1 MNHLDHILPL
11 VSKPSRYTGGE
22 TNSVAKSGSSVRLS
36 MALAFPDTYEIGM
49 SHFGLQILYH
59 LLNSRPEIAAER
71 VFAPGTDMVKQL
83 AAFDMPLFSLETR
96 RPLAAFD
103 IVGFSLLYELNYT
116 NVLMMLHLAGIPFYA
131 ADRGGD
137 IPMIIAGGPCTVN
150 PEPMAPFFDAMVIG
164 DGEPVVTEMAD
175 AWIRWKDAGGGDKT
189 ELLRAWTKIRGVYVP
204 SFFSADFDENGRQ
217 RTAPLLPGY
226 EKVRRAAVA
235 DLDSEFFPESPL
247 VPFGRPVHD
256 RLRLEIARGCTR
268 GCRFCQA
275 GMIYRP
281 VRERSRSRLADLAEK
296 GLSATGYDELSLL
309 SLSTGDYS
317 CLQPLI
323 RELSA
328 RHCGSRLALSIPSF
342 RAGTLSSEMMEIIRS
357 VRKTGFTI
365 APEAGTERL
374 RSVINKNITE
384 AEITDTVKSAFDLG
398 WQLVKLYFM
407 IGLPCETSRDVEAI
421 AELVRRL
428 RGTRPKGKRGGKIN
442 VSVGV
447 FIPKSHSPFQWAAQ
461 KDPAEAREVIENL
474 RSRLSLRGVEFKW
487 QNPELSRLEGIF
499 ARGDRS
505 LARVLVAAWRKGC
518 RFDGWTDC
526 FDSAAWNEA
535 FTDAGVDPE
544 AFLGS
549 IPQDSPLPWDHIDT
563 GVSREFLLEE
573 YKKALDAQPTPDC
586 RYGDCQGCGVCDFET
601 LMPCNASDKE
611 QAASIG
617 GHELQPADN
626 EADFVRGR
634 RFKVVYSKLGP
645 ARYFGH
651 LELANILLRALRRAG
666 VSLAYSRGYHPKPKI
681 AFTDALPVGVES
693 VTESFFLTVAD
704 KTGCAVVKDLV
715 NRHLPEGLEITD
727 CVPAEDR
734 GGPGSGLSA
743 TYEITLPE
751 GVVFD
756 QACADFFFR
765 AASFEITLTSGKGAK
780 KRIDLKSAVDGLWI
794 LAPDC
799 LKIRLAA
806 QPGPVVRPGTA
817 VLHIFRLSED
827 VLLRSRVIKKE
838 EHPAG
843 IVQKELERGLHG

>member
-1 MNHLDHILPL
+1 MNHLDDILPL

-22 TNSVAKSGSSVRLS
+22 VNSLAKSGSSVRLS

-49 SHFGLQILYH
+49 SHFGMQILYH

-83 AAFDMPLFSLETR
+83 AASDMPLFSLETH
-96 RPLAAFD
+96 RPLASFD

-137 IPMIIAGGPCTVN
+137 MPLVIAGGPCTVN

-175 AWIRWKDAGGGDKT
+175 AWMRLKDAGGGDKA
-189 ELLRAWTKIRGVYVP
+189 ELLRAWAKIRGVYVP

-217 RTAPLLPGY
+217 KITPLLPGY

-235 DLDSEFFPESPL
+235 DLDSAFFPEAPL

-281 VRERSRSRLADLAEK
+281 VRERSLSRLVDLAEK
-296 GLSATGYDELSLL
+296 GLAATGYEDLSLL

-328 RHCGSRLALSIPSF
+328 RHGGSRLALSIPSF
-342 RAGTLSSEMMEIIRS
+342 RAGTLSSEMMEIIRA

-407 IGLPCETSRDVEAI
+407 IGLPGETSRDVEAI

-461 KDPAEAREVIENL
+461 KGSSEAREVIENL
-474 RSRLSLRGVEFKW
+474 RSRLSVRGVEFKW

-526 FDSAAWNEA
+526 FDNAAWTEA
-535 FTDAGVDPE
+535 FTEAGVDPE

-549 IPQDSPLPWDHIDT
+549 ISPGSFLPWDHIDT

-573 YKKALDAQPTPDC
+573 YKKALEAESTPDC

-601 LMPCNASDKE
+601 LMPYNASEKNP
-611 QAASIG
+611 AAQIS
-617 GHELQPADN
+617 GHELQPADDN
-626 EADFVRGR
+626 ADSVRHR
-634 RFKVVYSKLGP
+634 RLKVVYTKLGP

-651 LELANILLRALRRAG
+651 LELADILVRALRRAG
-666 VSLAYSRGYHPKPKI
+666 ISLAYSRGYHPKPKI

-693 VTESFFLTVAD
+693 TTESFFVTVAD
-704 KTGCAVVKDLV
+704 KTGCAEVTELV
-715 NRHLPEGLEITD
+715 NRQLPEGLEITA
-727 CVPAEDR
+727 CVPAADKA
-734 GGPGSGLSA
+734 GPGPRLSA

-751 GVVFD
+751 GAFFD
-756 QACADFFFR
+756 QDSADCFFQT
-765 AASFEITLTSGKGAK
+765 ASFEITVTSGKGAEK
-780 KRIDLKSAVDGLWI
+780 QIDLKSAVDDLWI
-794 LAPDC
+794 SAPDC
-799 LKIRLAA
+799 LRIRLAA

-817 VLHIFRLSED
+817 ILHIFRLSED
-827 VLLRSRVIKKE
+827 VLLRARIIKLE

-843 IVQKELERGLHG
+843 IDQQELQRGLHG

>member
-1 MNHLDHILPL
+1 MNHLDDILPL

-22 TNSVAKSGSSVRLS
+22 VNSLAKSGSSVRLS

-49 SHFGLQILYH
+49 SHFGMQILYH

-83 AAFDMPLFSLETR
+83 AASDMPLFSLETH
-96 RPLAAFD
+96 RPLASFD

-116 NVLMMLHLAGIPFYA
+116 NVLTMLHLAGIPFYA
-131 ADRGGD
+131 ADRGGNM
-137 IPMIIAGGPCTVN
+137 PLVIAGGPCTVN

-175 AWIRWKDAGGGDKT
+175 AWMRLKDAGGGDKA
-189 ELLRAWTKIRGVYVP
+189 ELLRAWAKIRGVYVP

-217 RTAPLLPGY
+217 KITPLLPGY

-235 DLDSEFFPESPL
+235 DLDSAFFPEAPL

-281 VRERSRSRLADLAEK
+281 VRERSLSRLVDLAEK
-296 GLSATGYDELSLL
+296 GLAATGYEDLSLL

-328 RHCGSRLALSIPSF
+328 RHGGSRLALSIPSF
-342 RAGTLSSEMMEIIRS
+342 RAGTLSSEMMEIIRA

-407 IGLPCETSRDVEAI
+407 IGLPGETSRDVEAI

-461 KDPAEAREVIENL
+461 KGSSEAREVIENL
-474 RSRLSLRGVEFKW
+474 RSRLSVRGVEFKW

-526 FDSAAWNEA
+526 FDNAAWTEA
-535 FTDAGVDPE
+535 FTEAGVDPE

-549 IPQDSPLPWDHIDT
+549 ISPGSFLPWDHIDT

-573 YKKALDAQPTPDC
+573 YKKALEAESTPDC

-601 LMPCNASDKE
+601 LMPYNASEKNP
-611 QAASIG
+611 AAQIS
-617 GHELQPADN
+617 GHELQPADDN
-626 EADFVRGR
+626 ADSVRHR
-634 RFKVVYSKLGP
+634 RLKVVYTKLGP

-651 LELANILLRALRRAG
+651 LELADILVRALRRAG
-666 VSLAYSRGYHPKPKI
+666 ISLAYSRGYHPKPKI

-693 VTESFFLTVAD
+693 TTESFFVTVAD
-704 KTGCAVVKDLV
+704 KTGCAEVTELV
-715 NRHLPEGLEITD
+715 NRQLPEGLEITA
-727 CVPAEDR
+727 CVPAADKA
-734 GGPGSGLSA
+734 GPGPRLSA

-751 GVVFD
+751 GAFFD
-756 QACADFFFR
+756 QDSADCFFQT
-765 AASFEITLTSGKGAK
+765 ASFEITVTSGKGAEK
-780 KRIDLKSAVDGLWI
+780 QIDLKSAVDDLWI
-794 LAPDC
+794 SAPDC
-799 LKIRLAA
+799 LRIRLAA

-817 VLHIFRLSED
+817 ILHIFRLSED
-827 VLLRSRVIKKE
+827 VLLRARIIKLE

-843 IVQKELERGLHG
+843 IDQQELQRGLHG